1 MRIAVIGST
10 GRTGRL
16 LVAQALDR
24 GHEVIA
30 LARTPER
37 LADLAEE
44 TARAPALRIVAA
56 DVAEPAGVVDAARGA
71 DAIVSGLGVSR
82 GQDAQI
88 LAAGARAVCS
98 AGPRVVWLGAL
109 GTARRAARWARST
122 TRCCAGCS
130 GTNGRPRPSP
140 TR

>member
-37 LADLAEE
+37 HADLAEE

-56 DVAEPAGVVDAARGA
+56 DVAEPAGVRRSQVSVATRTAL
-71 DAIVSGLGVSR
+71 IVCIRFSAWSKTSERSDSKTSSETSR
-82 GQDAQI
+82 
-88 LAAGARAVCS
+88 
-98 AGPRVVWLGAL
+98 
-109 GTARRAARWARST
+109 
-122 TRCCAGCS
+122 
-130 GTNGRPRPSP
+130 
-140 TR
+140 